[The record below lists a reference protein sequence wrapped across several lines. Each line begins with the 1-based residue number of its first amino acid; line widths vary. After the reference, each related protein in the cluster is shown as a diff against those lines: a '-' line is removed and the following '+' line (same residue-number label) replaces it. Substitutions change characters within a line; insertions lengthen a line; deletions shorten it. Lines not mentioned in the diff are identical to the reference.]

1 MAEQGG
7 AKFALMRSAFVAIA
21 LLTMYWQLLPLDTVP
36 STFAGPDLLLVLC
49 AAWVIRRPEYAPIYL
64 IAAVMLLAD
73 FLFLRPPG
81 LFAAI
86 TVFACENLRRRSLTN
101 PDMHFSVEWLTAA
114 GAMTAIVLANRVF
127 SAMFV
132 IDQTSLGLTLI
143 QLIMSIVAYPIVVG
157 FCALFLG
164 LRKVAPHQR
173 DGQMGRA

>member
-1 MAEQGG
+1 MVEQSG
-7 AKFALMRSAFVAIA
+7 AKFTLMRSAFVAIA
-21 LLTMYWQLLPLDTVP
+21 LLSIYWQLLPLNTVP
-36 STFAGPDLLLVLC
+36 TTFTGPDLLLVLC
-49 AAWVIRRPEYAPIYL
+49 TAWVLRRPEYAPIYL

-73 FLFLRPPG
+73 FLFLRAPG

-86 TVFACENLRRRSLTN
+86 TVFACENLRRRALTN
-101 PDMHFSVEWLTAA
+101 PDMHFTVEWLTAA

-143 QLIMSIVAYPIVVG
+143 QLIMSIIAYPLVVG

-173 DGQMGRA
+173 DGQMGRI